1 MVEQGSAEPPSE
13 DLSRLAELHGVAT
26 SYSPSP
32 GRTVAASATAV
43 TLALAALFAGCGLAA
58 PILCRWAQK
67 RADSRPQP
75 EPEPTPAEAV

>member
-1 MVEQGSAEPPSE
+1 V
-13 DLSRLAELHGVAT
+13 V
-26 SYSPSP
+26 
-32 GRTVAASATAV
+32 V
-43 TLALAALFAGCGLAA
+43 TTGTTGWVVLAALFAGCGLAA